1 MNLRWQAILNTTLG
15 LARAIAFFFGSISI
29 IVGTSAT
36 LIIWCGQ
43 KLKPQEE
50 TFAWMQASG
59 MISVLLGVTCTGI
72 NLSIIRYYSAR
83 QQRLQQEQRKIP
95 LIPFSCKGCRNY
107 HGQRY
112 GQDFLVCAI
121 HPYGVSEGE
130 SYCPDFEAIKI
141 TSTDKP

>member
-1 MNLRWQAILNTTLG
+1 MNLRWRTALNTILG
-15 LARAIAFFFGSISI
+15 LTGSIAIFCGTISI

-50 TFAWMQASG
+50 TFAWVQASG
-59 MISVLLGVTCTGI
+59 MIIVLLGVTCTGI
-72 NLSIIRYYSAR
+72 NLSIIRYFSAR
-83 QQRLQQEQRKIP
+83 QQRLLQEQKTIP

-112 GQDFLVCAI
+112 GQHFLVCGI
-121 HPYGVSEGE
+121 HPYGVPEGE
-130 SYCPDFEAIKI
+130 SYCPDFEAIRNNLY
-141 TSTDKP
+141 S